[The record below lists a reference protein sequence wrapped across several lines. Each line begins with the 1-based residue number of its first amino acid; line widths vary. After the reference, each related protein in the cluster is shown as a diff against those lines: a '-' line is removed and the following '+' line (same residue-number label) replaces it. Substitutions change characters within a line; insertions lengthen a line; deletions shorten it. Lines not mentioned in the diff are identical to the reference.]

1 MDRFD
6 RIFDLHRLLSSA
18 RRPVSRA
25 RIEAELECSRATA
38 KRVIEAMRLYL
49 NAPIRYDREHNG
61 YYYDRTEGG
70 MYELPGVWLNASEL
84 HALLGVQ
91 QLLSDV
97 QPGLLEDQLAPLRGR
112 IEQLL
117 RVQRAGGAELTRR
130 VRILSAAAR
139 PPGEYFRAVADATAR
154 RRRLRLRYYS
164 RARDQAD
171 EREVSPQRLV
181 HYRDNWYLDGWCH
194 LRNALRTFALDAIE
208 SARVLETAARDIP
221 DADLDAHYA
230 GAYGIFA
237 GPGDRT
243 AVLRFTPQR
252 ARWVS
257 RERWH
262 PRQES
267 RLLADGAYELRV
279 PYHDPRELVMDILKY
294 GPDVEVLEPGELRR
308 AVADRLSRA
317 LAVYRSG

>member
-6 RIFDLHRLLSSA
+6 RIFDLHRLLSAA

-25 RIEAELECSRATA
+25 RIQEELECSRATA
-38 KRVIEAMRLYL
+38 KRVIESMRLYL
-49 NAPIRYDREHNG
+49 NAPIKYDREHNG
-61 YYYDRTEGG
+61 YYYDRSEGG

-84 HALLGVQ
+84 HALIGVQ

-112 IEQLL
+112 IDQLL
-117 RVQRAGGAELTRR
+117 RVQRADGGELASR
-130 VRILSAAAR
+130 VRILRAAAR
-139 PPGEYFRAVADATAR
+139 PPGEHFRPVADATAR
-154 RRRLRLRYYS
+154 RRRLRIRYYS
-164 RARDQAD
+164 RARDRAD

-181 HYRDNWYLDGWCH
+181 HYRDNWYLDAWCH
-194 LRNALRTFALDAIE
+194 LRDGLRTFALDAVE
-208 SARVLETAARDIP
+208 SARVLQGPAREVP
-221 DADLDAHYA
+221 EAELDAHYT

-237 GPGDRT
+237 GPADHV

-262 PRQES
+262 PRQEG
-267 RLLADGAYELRV
+267 RVLRDGSYELKV

-294 GPDVEVLEPGELRR
+294 GPDVEVLAPGELRD
-308 AVADRLSRA
+308 AITDRLSRA
-317 LAVYRSG
+317 LAGYRSS